1 MVHPQDFWW
10 GVLHIISDVYC
21 WGLYELTVD
30 RWVLKIHSVCL
41 GMHDLS
47 TYLDICR
54 LVPKRRQE
62 MTRCSQN
69 DIMEHFCSLNRN
81 AFASETLPISS
92 IYIIE
97 TNKFSIPSYVCYI
110 SLHLPCKSTI
120 NVCECNLRPMDGTD
134 GCQKVAGQDRI
145 RSLWKHY
152 FMGAH
157 AATWC
162 LLEIFMLFFG
172 WETFATKMREVI
184 FSCFL
189 FIFFFASEMCRVLFR
204 LLFSGWEFFQ
214 VKFVKLFIRLVWG
227 ICLFWNNRWIKLT
240 Y

>member
-10 GVLHIISDVYC
+10 GGGLHILSDVYC
-21 WGLYELTVD
+21 WGLYELAVH

-41 GMHDLS
+41 GMDDLS
-47 TYLDICR
+47 TYLDICH

-97 TNKFSIPSYVCYI
+97 TNKFSIPSYVCYV

-120 NVCECNLRPMDGTD
+120 HVCECNFPPHGWH
-134 GCQKVAGQDRI
+134 GWVQKVAGQDRI

-162 LLEIFMLFFG
+162 LLKK
-172 WETFATKMREVI
+172 KMRRY
-184 FSCFL
+184 FSFVL
-189 FIFFFASEMCRVLFR
+189 ILLRHFPSEFCQVLFR
-204 LLFSGWEFFQ
+204 LFFLVENFSNWNLWSC
-214 VKFVKLFIRLVWG
+214 LFIWFGEDVY
-227 ICLFWNNRWIKLT
+227 FET
-240 Y
+240 MDEST